1 MSLSDE
7 IEVRIAGNLCQEVTL
22 KTRHGAT
29 LATTI
34 IAASPTALVDG
45 RPEGALVRLALE
57 VCGTANAVAFAAR
70 AGIGSRV
77 IVRGR
82 LEQRETT
89 RVVELPRADDERM
102 VAVRLSRQE
111 LVMVVERLL
120 YVAPPTAGHVVEV

>member
-22 KTRHGAT
+22 GMRDGTT

-45 RPEGALVRLALE
+45 RLDGAPVRLALE
-57 VCGTANAVAFAAR
+57 VRGTANAVAFAAR

-77 IVRGR
+77 ILRGR

-89 RVVELPRADDERM
+89 RVVELPRADGGET

-111 LVMVVERLL
+111 LVVVVERLL
-120 YVAPPTAGHVVEV
+120 YVAPPSANHLPEG